1 MEISE
6 IPIPRIKTSHRVDLA
21 DEEFVENCDLKG
33 AVEGDR

>member
-21 DEEFVENCDLKG
+21 VEEFVRAWKI
-33 AVEGDR
+33 AI